1 MLRMVALLLALQ
13 LPACVSAR
21 SEPDE
26 GAESYA
32 EVRRGLLEYRPD
44 FKEFLSDGPL
54 EVKERLNV
62 SIRIPPGD
70 RVVAD
75 ELIPVSDS
83 RMPLVIIVHGN
94 HSRKEAHRYQARRLA
109 SFGLHTLVLQL
120 DNTNN
125 WLKNGQLVARLAH
138 RLHNGPGL
146 LRGDFDPDAII
157 LVGHSFGGSAVAIA
171 AARGAPVKGL
181 VLLDPAVVS
190 ERRVA
195 SALSRIKQPVMLL
208 GADKEIFRSRQ
219 RRLFYR
225 TAHGE
230 MAEVSVRGA
239 THDDAQ
245 YPSMFA
251 LSTFGVDP
259 FTSKS
264 KQELFCAALTASA
277 FSIAATGSLDFAWTS
292 FGKMVDAGVLKN
304 PRRRSAKELS
314 GTNGASR

>member
-1 MLRMVALLLALQ
+1 MLRLAVLLALG
-13 LPACVSAR
+13 LSACVSSR
-21 SEPDE
+21 DSQED
-26 GAESYA
+26 GAESYT

-44 FKEFLSDGPL
+44 FDEFLSAGPL
-54 EVKERLNV
+54 KVKERLNV
-62 SIRIPPGD
+62 PLRIPPGD
-70 RVVAD
+70 RVIAD

-83 RMPLVIIVHGN
+83 KMPLVIIVHGN

-120 DNTNN
+120 DNTDN

-138 RLHNGPGL
+138 RLHNAPGL
-146 LRGDFDPDAII
+146 LRGNFDPESIV

-190 ERRVA
+190 ERRVTA
-195 SALSRIKQPVMLL
+195 ALTRIRQPVMLL
-208 GADKEIFRSRQ
+208 GADKEVFRSRQ

-259 FTSKS
+259 FTSRA
-264 KQELFCAALTASA
+264 KQEIFTAALTASA
-277 FSIAATGSLDFAWTS
+277 FSIAATGSLDFAWSS
-292 FGKMVDAGVLKN
+292 FGKLVDRGVLKN
-304 PRRRSAKELS
+304 PKRRSAKAVGDPERTS
-314 GTNGASR
+314 H